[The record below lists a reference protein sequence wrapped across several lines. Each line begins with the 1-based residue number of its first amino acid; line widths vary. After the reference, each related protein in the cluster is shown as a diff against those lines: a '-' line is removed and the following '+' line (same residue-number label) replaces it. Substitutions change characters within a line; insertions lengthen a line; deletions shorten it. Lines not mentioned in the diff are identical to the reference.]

1 MDCHCGKLA
10 QASSPFSMAHHG
22 VLGGALFLARMV
34 AEFHEN
40 RVPKMFSLIVF
51 RIPALGGDHPGQRH
65 CNNGAPMHPIGGP
78 WHGLCG
84 QLWPW
89 TTHGV
94 LSAACRLLLS
104 SDAMANSTARFRES
118 STASVSGSAHL
129 NGRHGAETPY
139 FLAMWPL
146 FGILTWIV
154 PCLVF
159 QKGHWHMHLL
169 PEAGNSYSTLLS
181 SESDSSPGSPFES
194 GSFPG

>member
-40 RVPKMFSLIVF
+40 KVPKMFSLIVF

-65 CNNGAPMHPIGGP
+65 C
-78 WHGLCG
+78 
-84 QLWPW
+84 
-89 TTHGV
+89 
-94 LSAACRLLLS
+94 AALGMDCVNSRLLLS

-129 NGRHGAETPY
+129 NGRHGAETPSL
-139 FLAMWPL
+139 LAMWPL
-146 FGILTWIV
+146 WHIV
-154 PCLVF
+154 DCTMPCL
-159 QKGHWHMHLL
+159 
-169 PEAGNSYSTLLS
+169 PERALAHAP
-181 SESDSSPGSPFES
+181 SPRSRKQLQHFAL
-194 GSFPG
+194 FRIRRITRFTF